1 MDKPK
6 IADTKPVVLEL
17 APGRYAYCTCGHA
30 DTFPYCDGTHV
41 KKGGKPIKFTLD
53 EPEEVILCRCGRSKE
68 LPYCDGS
75 HRDKVKS
82 EEKGGESSPD
92 ITLN

>member
-1 MDKPK
+1 MSEKTHFINEPLK
-6 IADTKPVVLEL
+6 ASLE
-17 APGRYAYCTCGHA
+17 AGFKYAYCTCGHA

-82 EEKGGESSPD
+82 EA
-92 ITLN
+92 